1 MPSYRAPDVLF
12 NGPPPSL
19 LPNDESEREWVAR
32 GGPLTDEDD
41 DRYYDLDR
49 SDWDDR
55 HSVADYLDE
64 AKRGYARCQKEAESY
79 AAEWQAKGLDID
91 AGSILGRLIDEAD
104 PIADEILEYSSARDS
119 ILRSLDG
126 GRTIEPPPPLR
137 DCNMQYAIEVLDG
150 IAAAL
155 DKPSHA
161 ETVRRLERL
170 AAEYPAADENS
181 EEAQLIG
188 WVEWLASSLSRALRH
203 AADTRPQSELLRDLK
218 SEIARRV
225 RRYAATL
232 KRPRALQLRRGHSRP
247 CLGALRPDRAAR
259 PPPTPERC
267 RPAVMLTGP
276 PAARRHRSA
285 HTPA

>member
-19 LPNDESEREWVAR
+19 LPNDENEREWLAR

-126 GRTIEPPPPLR
+126 
-137 DCNMQYAIEVLDG
+137 
-150 IAAAL
+150 
-155 DKPSHA
+155 
-161 ETVRRLERL
+161 
-170 AAEYPAADENS
+170 
-181 EEAQLIG
+181 
-188 WVEWLASSLSRALRH
+188 
-203 AADTRPQSELLRDLK
+203 DLVVP
-218 SEIARRV
+218 ARRV
-225 RRYAATL
+225 GELHRKKLLMDGVGDLLHAVPYA
-232 KRPRALQLRRGHSRP
+232 
-247 CLGALRPDRAAR
+247 
-259 PPPTPERC
+259 
-267 RPAVMLTGP
+267 
-276 PAARRHRSA
+276 
-285 HTPA
+285 